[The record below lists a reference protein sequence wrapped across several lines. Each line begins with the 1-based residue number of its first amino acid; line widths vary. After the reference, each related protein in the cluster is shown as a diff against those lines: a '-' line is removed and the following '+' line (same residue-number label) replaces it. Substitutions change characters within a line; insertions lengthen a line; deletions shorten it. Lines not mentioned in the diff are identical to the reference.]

1 MPDQKFDYTVIGAG
15 PAGYVS
21 AIRAAQLGFKVALI
35 EKGDTLGGTCLNIG
49 CIPSKALLEASEH
62 YADLLHKFAD
72 QGVIAKDVKADIG
85 KMQDN
90 KRGIV
95 KQLTDGVAMLMK
107 KNKITVLQGRGRLK
121 AAHKIELEAADGTKS
136 DIESKHLVLAMGS
149 KAVELSFMKFD
160 GKRIIS
166 STEALELSKVPK
178 SMIVIGAGAVGLEL
192 GSVWMRLGA
201 DVTVVE
207 MLPQITPFADK
218 SLSKSLQRSL
228 EAQGMKFLLNTQVK
242 AADVQKTQ
250 VKLDWV
256 NNKDESGQIK
266 AEVVLVSVGRVPYT
280 DDCGLEE
287 AGVEMDGLM
296 VKIDDHFRTNVD
308 GVYAI
313 GDIVRGPM
321 LAHKGEEEGIAI
333 AEIIAG
339 QPGHVNYDAI
349 PNIVY
354 TWPEM
359 AQVGMT
365 EDEAKKQGIKTK
377 SGKFLFRG
385 NGRALT
391 MNEPEGQAK
400 IVCDAETDR
409 IIGAGIVGARASDM
423 IAELALALEFSATW
437 EDVAYTSHAHP
448 TLAEIIKEA
457 ALAVDKRPIHG

>member
-1 MPDQKFDYTVIGAG
+1 
-15 PAGYVS
+15 
-21 AIRAAQLGFKVALI
+21 L
-35 EKGDTLGGTCLNIG
+35 
-49 CIPSKALLEASEH
+49 
-62 YADLLHKFAD
+62 
-72 QGVIAKDVKADIG
+72 
-85 KMQDN
+85 
-90 KRGIV
+90 
-95 KQLTDGVAMLMK
+95 
-107 KNKITVLQGRGRLK
+107 
-121 AAHKIELEAADGTKS
+121 
-136 DIESKHLVLAMGS
+136 GS
-149 KAVELSFMKFD
+149 KPVELPFMKFD

-166 STEALELSKVPK
+166 SPEALELSKVPK

-218 SLSKSLQRSL
+218 SLAKALQRSL
-228 EAQGMKFLLNTQVK
+228 ETQGMKFMLNTQVK

-250 VKLDWV
+250 VKLDWE
-256 NNKDESGQIK
+256 NDKGESGQVK
-266 AEVVLVSVGRVPYT
+266 AECVLVSVGRVPYT
-280 DDCGLEE
+280 DDCGLDD
-287 AGVEMDGLM
+287 AGIEMDGRM
-296 VKIDDHFRTNVD
+296 VKIDEHFRTNVD

-321 LAHKGEEEGIAI
+321 LAHKGEEEGIAV
-333 AEIIAG
+333 AELIAG

-391 MNEPEGQAK
+391 MNEPDGQAK

-409 IIGAGIVGARASDM
+409 ILGAGIVGARASDM
-423 IAELALALEFSATW
+423 IAELVLALEFSATW